1 MKKKLTTILMVMALI
16 GCHKSSRSETPTPD
30 TNEKTKKVLIIGID
44 GCRPDVLD
52 IANTPHLDN
61 LISNGTYSLDARN
74 TGITRSG
81 PGWTSMLTGVWEDK
95 HKVVDNTF
103 EGYNHSNY
111 PHLFK
116 RIKEYDSN
124 YKTVSVSQWHPINTK
139 IVRST
144 ADIISNV
151 PDSSLEVERKAIAHL
166 KETDLTAIFVHFDDV
181 DHAGHSTGFSSNNP
195 KYISAIETVD
205 QSIGKI
211 MSALKTRKTYEK
223 EDWLILVSTDHGGIS
238 NNHGGNSDEER
249 TIFIIASGDSIAK
262 RKISKTTT
270 KTTVLNS
277 KDCLE
282 NSTELNFDVDGFVNI
297 PENKAYNFGTT
308 QDFSI
313 ECRIKSDYA
322 GDVHIV
328 GKKNWDNGTTP
339 GYIFSFK
346 TNTQKF
352 KVNIGDGNQRAD
364 LETSKVT
371 DNQWHT
377 LSATFDRDGML
388 KVYIDGVFSNEVSI
402 STIGNID
409 NDLSFTIGADGNNK
423 YHFNG
428 SIAEVRIFNTVLA
441 PEEIDTW
448 QCTTLDQTHKN
459 IENLIGYWKMDDG
472 RGTRIEDYSTSKN
485 HAVLSGAKWEK
496 VQSEIVV
503 EQHNYKD
510 TPRTVDVMVTALNH
524 LCIPISPSWSL
535 DGRSIIS
542 TECSD

>member
-1 MKKKLTTILMVMALI
+1 MALMVMALI
-16 GCHKSSRSETPTPD
+16 GCHKTSSSETPTTD
-30 TNEKTKKVLIIGID
+30 SNGKTKKVLIIGID

-52 IANTPHLDN
+52 FANTPHLDN
-61 LISNGTYSLDARN
+61 LINNGTYSLDARN

-103 EGYNHSNY
+103 EGYNHINY

-116 RIKEYDSN
+116 RIEEYDPN

-144 ADIISNV
+144 ADVISNV
-151 PDSSLEVERKAIAHL
+151 PDSSQEVESKAISHL
-166 KETDLTAIFVHFDDV
+166 KEKDLTAIFVHFDDV
-181 DHAGHSTGFSSNNP
+181 DHAGHSTGFSKDNP

-211 MSALKTRKTYEK
+211 MSALKNRTTYDR

-238 NNHGGNSDEER
+238 NNHGGDSDEER
-249 TIFIIASGDSIAK
+249 TIFIIASGDNIPK
-262 RKISKTTT
+262 RQISKTTT
-270 KTTVLNS
+270 ESTIPNS

-282 NSTELNFDVDGFVNI
+282 NSSELTFNADGFIQI
-297 PENKAYNFGTT
+297 PENKTYNFGTT

-322 GDVHIV
+322 GDIHIL
-328 GKKNWDNGTTP
+328 GKKNWDNGITP

-352 KVNIGDGNQRAD
+352 KVNIADGSQRAD
-364 LETSKVT
+364 VETSKVT

-388 KVYIDGVFSNEVSI
+388 KVYIDGMFSNEISI
-402 STIGNID
+402 SEIGNID
-409 NDLSFTIGADGNNK
+409 NELSFTIGADGNDK

-428 SIAEVRIFNTVLA
+428 SLAEVRIFNTVLA
-441 PEEIDTW
+441 AEEINTW
-448 QCTTLDQTHKN
+448 QCTGLDQTHKN
-459 IENLIGYWKMDDG
+459 IDNLIGYWKLNDG
-472 RGTRIEDYSTSKN
+472 SGTHIKDSSTN
-485 HAVLSGAKWEK
+485 ETHAVLSGAKWEK
-496 VQSEIVV
+496 VSSEMVV
-503 EQHNYKD
+503 EHHNYKD

-524 LCIPISPSWSL
+524 LCIPISPTWNL

-542 TECSD
+542 TDCTN